1 MANPGGTFSVLGTD
15 VTIRGDVE
23 ASADLHVDGKVVGN
37 IACASLVQGEGSR
50 IEGEIKAET
59 ARLSGEVEGTIS
71 VRNLV
76 VLKTAQINGDVSYDT
91 LTIEQG
97 ASVEGRFAPLSA
109 KSGQAGKPA
118 GDAKQSDGQPGLT
131 LAS

>member
-1 MANPGGTFSVLGTD
+1 MANPGATFSVLGTD

-37 IACASLVQGEGSR
+37 IACASLVQGEDSR

-59 ARLSGEVEGTIS
+59 ARLSGEVQGTIA

-109 KSGQAGKPA
+109 KAGQL
-118 GDAKQSDGQPGLT
+118 SLIHI
-131 LAS
+131 